1 MSSTQWINNFASICS
16 HQNINNSTDI
26 DNLFNNK
33 MENENIIRM
42 LELKGETLSL
52 INGREEF
59 DLTEDEKNEIKIS
72 KNKEIKETDSDH
84 IPRAKHDGR

>member
-1 MSSTQWINNFASICS
+1 MHSTQWINNFASICS

-59 DLTEDEKNEIKIS
+59 DLTEDEKMNQNIK
-72 KNKEIKETDSDH
+72 K
-84 IPRAKHDGR
+84 